1 MAAIRKRGNKYEVRI
16 CRKDHPTQCKSFLIL
31 KDAQLWAKRIE
42 VALERGE
49 AVGTQRAPLASLID
63 RYRLNVTPLKKG
75 AYAEDRR
82 LLAWFKHSF
91 ANRDAHSIKP
101 SEIAAWRDQ
110 RVKQVAN
117 NTVRLELAALSVVF
131 QQARKEWG
139 FATLGNPVQQIR
151 KPSPGKARDRRL
163 EADEFIRLIGASES
177 PTLAEIMILAV
188 EAAMRLSE
196 IVSLRWEN
204 IDLDRSIATLPDTKN
219 GDVRLVPLSRTAI
232 QMLTPMKKDEG
243 PVFGITPHA
252 VSVAFSR
259 AVTRAG
265 IPNLH
270 FHDLRHESV
279 SRLFEKG
286 LNSMEVAS
294 VSGHRTMSMLKRYTH
309 LRIESLAQR
318 L

>member
-16 CRKDHPTQCKSFLIL
+16 CRKDHPTQCKSFLVL

-49 AVGTQRAPLASLID
+49 AVGTQRAPLASLIE
-63 RYRLNVTPLKKG
+63 RYRLYVTPMKKG
-75 AYAEDRR
+75 SYAEDRR
-82 LLAWFKHSF
+82 LLTWLKHPF
-91 ANRDAHSIKP
+91 ANRDANSIKA
-101 SEIAAWRDQ
+101 SEIAEWRD
-110 RVKQVAN
+110 RRLKQVAN

-139 FATLGNPVQQIR
+139 FTSLGNPIQQIR

-163 EADEFIRLIGASES
+163 EADEFTRIISETDS
-177 PTLAEIMILAV
+177 PTLAEIMVLAV

-196 IVSLRWEN
+196 IVNLRWEN
-204 IDLDRSIATLPDTKN
+204 IDLERSIATLPDTKN

-232 QMLTPMKKDEG
+232 QLLTPIKKNSG
-243 PVFGITPHA
+243 LVFDITPHA

-265 IPNLH
+265 IPNLR

-294 VSGHRTMSMLKRYTH
+294 VSGHRTMIMLKRYTH
-309 LRIESLAQR
+309 LNIESIAQR